1 MMRVQN
7 WVRILAA
14 LNKSTMNQSMQI
26 ALGFLTYILITFL
39 TAAKVELMETSKN
52 TPNVVECLY

>member
-14 LNKSTMNQSMQI
+14 LNKSSMNQSMQI
-26 ALGFLTYILITFL
+26 ALRFLTYILITFP
-39 TAAKVELMETSKN
+39 TAAKVELMKTSEN
-52 TPNVVECLY
+52 TPSVVECLY